1 MTSYPEWEKWRA
13 ARLATVVAPTGNLA
27 LIETRWQESDQEM
40 SLESVLADQPETVT
54 ATHTMQRNFAGEVI
68 ARGIRLWDAQSQ
80 AILSFETTAVY
91 PFDPDWVMEATFEE
105 HPESVPVAF
114 EHIRDNGGTRDLVV
128 PGEITLMLEG
138 IRYVLSAFDDG
149 DKLLLVFADPTN
161 GDETY
166 GAGRFLFVYPT
177 EGSNK
182 IILNF
187 NQAFV
192 PPCGFSSHYNC
203 PMPPLQNR
211 LHVPVRAGERNPIF
225 RNGYKVS
232 Q

>member
-1 MTSYPEWEKWRA
+1 MTSHSEWEKWRA
-13 ARLATVVAPTGNLA
+13 ARLASVVAPTGNLA
-27 LIETRWQESDQEM
+27 LIETRWYPMDI
-40 SLESVLADQPETVT
+40 SLDNALIDQPDSVT
-54 ATHTMQRNFAGEVI
+54 ATQTIQRNFAGEVI
-68 ARGIRLWDAQSQ
+68 ARGIRLWDSQSQ
-80 AILSFETTAVY
+80 AIRSFETTEVY

-128 PGEITLMLEG
+128 PGEITLVLEDTK
-138 IRYVLSAFDDG
+138 YVLSAFDDG

-161 GDETY
+161 GVDTY
-166 GAGRFLFVYPT
+166 SAGRFLFVYPI

-203 PMPPLQNR
+203 PMPPPQNR
-211 LHVPVRAGERNPIF
+211 LHIPVRAGERIPVF